1 VEAIAHFRAC
11 LLDTTQTETEK
22 MQESVSWAK
31 FGTNSLKVGRE
42 GGREGGKRGNTA
54 TKIKLKNLIQRP
66 FNLYRTRF

>member
-31 FGTNSLKVGRE
+31 FGTNSLKVGGIREGRRE
-42 GGREGGKRGNTA
+42 GGS
-54 TKIKLKNLIQRP
+54 
-66 FNLYRTRF
+66 RTRGGRNEYFDAFWGRSSRDFV